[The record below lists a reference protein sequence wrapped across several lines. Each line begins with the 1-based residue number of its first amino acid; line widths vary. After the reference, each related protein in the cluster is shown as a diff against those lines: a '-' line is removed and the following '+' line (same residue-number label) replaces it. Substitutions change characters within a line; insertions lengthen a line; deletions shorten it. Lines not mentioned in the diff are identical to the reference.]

1 LNANSRIFESPSTS
15 QDTES
20 ALPADGKSFQSENN
34 SGSFVTIET
43 PNTTLRPS
51 QIRAVIMDY
60 GEVLCLLPSSQDV
73 DRIAKI
79 FRMNPQSFLPIYMKS
94 RMLYDR
100 GDVSPAEYWDNFAA
114 QAGVK
119 IDAVAL
125 EDIRRLDIEMWC
137 RHNERMIRWVEQI
150 HSAGYKTAILSNMHL
165 DLSTHLRKNFSWI
178 GHFDHHIFSAEARS
192 VKPEPA
198 IYQRT
203 IEALGVKPAEALFID
218 DRDENLKEARVAGIR
233 TIRFQSIP
241 KLREDLQSL
250 GFTILPG

>member
-1 LNANSRIFESPSTS
+1 MIRD
-15 QDTES
+15 Q
-20 ALPADGKSFQSENN
+20 
-34 SGSFVTIET
+34 FVTIET
-43 PNTTLRPS
+43 PNAKVRPS
-51 QIRAVIMDY
+51 QIRAVILDY

-94 RMLYDR
+94 RAPYDR
-100 GDVSPAEYWDNFAA
+100 GDVSPAEYWGNFAA
-114 QAGVK
+114 QAGMK
-119 IDAVAL
+119 IDARAI

-137 RHNERMIRWVEQI
+137 RHNEPMIRWVEQI
-150 HSAGYKTAILSNMHL
+150 HAAGYKTAILSNMHL
-165 DLSTHLRKNFSWI
+165 DLSTHLRKNFPWL

-218 DRDENLKEARVAGIR
+218 DRDENLDAARVAGIR
-233 TIRFQSIP
+233 TVRFQSIP
-241 KLREDLQSL
+241 QLREDLQSL
-250 GFTILPG
+250 GFTILPE